1 MRTNSQDQE
10 IDLGQ
15 IGKGITNFFQG
26 AINSFFK
33 FLYFLKKKLIVLIIL
48 GLIFYAMQIMEFLA
62 LHNRAMAD

>member
-48 GLIFYAMQIMEFLA
+48 GLIFPVL
-62 LHNRAMAD
+62 